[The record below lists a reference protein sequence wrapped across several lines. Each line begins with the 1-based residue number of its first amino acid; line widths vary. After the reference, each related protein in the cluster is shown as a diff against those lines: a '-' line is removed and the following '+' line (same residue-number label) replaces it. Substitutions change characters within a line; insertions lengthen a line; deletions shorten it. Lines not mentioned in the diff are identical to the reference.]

1 MIQES
6 RVTMDTINI
15 LITGANG
22 QLGHEMRNVLA
33 NDQRF
38 NAIYTDVAGD
48 DIVMLDITDEACVEK
63 AVIDNGIHVIV
74 NCAAYTAVDAAEDN
88 EPLAAR
94 LNAEAVGILAR
105 VAKRHGARMVHV
117 STDYVFDGQGCIP
130 YTEDMA
136 TCPVSAY
143 GRTKLDGERQLFEAL
158 GDDAVILRTAW
169 LYSPYGKNFVKTMLA
184 LGKDKPALKVVFD
197 QVGSPTCARDLAN
210 AIVTVMSADQWHG
223 GVYHFS
229 NEGVISWYD
238 FTKAIHRIAGIT
250 TCDVQPCH
258 SDEFPAKAHRPAYS
272 VLDKTKFKTTFG
284 VQVPYW
290 LDSLEDTIKQL
301 LTIN

>member
-1 MIQES
+1 MS
-6 RVTMDTINI
+6 VLNL

-33 NDQRF
+33 DDRRF
-38 NAIYTDVAGD
+38 NAIFTDVAGE
-48 DIVMLDITDEACVEK
+48 DITTLDITDNQAVEQIM
-63 AVIDNGIHVIV
+63 AANAIDIIV

-94 LNAEAVGILAR
+94 LNADAVDILAR
-105 VAKRHGARMVHV
+105 VAKRHGAHMVHV

-136 TCPVSAY
+136 TNPQSAY
-143 GRTKLDGERQLFEAL
+143 GRTKLEGERQLQQAL

-169 LYSPYGKNFVKTMLA
+169 LYSPYGKNFVKTMLT

-197 QVGSPTCARDLAN
+197 QVGTPTCARDLAR
-210 AIVTVMSADQWHG
+210 AIVTVMTADQWHG
-223 GVYHFS
+223 GIYHYS

-238 FTKAIHRIAGIT
+238 FTLAIHRLAGIT

-272 VLDKTKFKTTFG
+272 VLDKSKFKTTFG
-284 VQVPYW
+284 VTVPYW
-290 LDSLEDTIKQL
+290 LDSLEA
-301 LTIN
+301 TINQLRTSN

>member
-1 MIQES
+1 MNM
-6 RVTMDTINI
+6 TNI

-33 NDQRF
+33 GDPRF
-38 NAIYTDVAGD
+38 NATFTDVAGD
-48 DIVMLDITDEACVEK
+48 DIVMLDITDEAAVEQMVTDK
-63 AVIDNGIHVIV
+63 AVNVIV

-88 EPLAAR
+88 EPLAAK

-130 YTEDMA
+130 YTEDMP
-136 TCPVSAY
+136 TCPQSAY
-143 GRTKLDGERQLFEAL
+143 GRTKLDGERQLIDAL

-169 LYSPYGKNFVKTMLA
+169 LYSPYGKNFVKTMLM
-184 LGKDKPALKVVFD
+184 LGQTKPALKVVFD
-197 QVGSPTCARDLAN
+197 QVGTPTCARDLAH
-210 AIVTVMSADQWHG
+210 AIVTVMTADEWHG
-223 GVYHFS
+223 GIYHFS

-238 FTKAIHRIAGIT
+238 FTKAIHQLAGIT

-258 SDEFPAKAHRPAYS
+258 SDEFPAKAHRPTYS
-272 VLDKTKFKTTFG
+272 VLDKTKFKATFG
-284 VQVPYW
+284 VTVPYW
-290 LDSLEDTIKQL
+290 LDSLKDTL
-301 LTIN
+301 NELGVSNELG

>member
-1 MIQES
+1 MEA
-6 RVTMDTINI
+6 TNI

-33 NDQRF
+33 DDQRF
-38 NAIYTDVAGD
+38 NAIFTDVAGD
-48 DIVMLDITDEACVEK
+48 NIVMLDITDEAAVEQI
-63 AVIDNGIHVIV
+63 VSDHSIQVIV

-94 LNAEAVGILAR
+94 LNADAVGILAR

-130 YTEDMA
+130 YTEEMP
-136 TCPVSAY
+136 TCPQSAY
-143 GRTKLDGERQLFEAL
+143 GRTKLDGERQLLSAL

-169 LYSPYGKNFVKTMLA
+169 LYSPYGKNFVKMMLT

-197 QVGSPTCARDLAN
+197 QVGSPTCARDLAR
-210 AIVTVMSADQWHG
+210 AIVTVMSAEQWHG
-223 GVYHFS
+223 GIYHFS

-238 FTKAIHRIAGIT
+238 FTKAIHQLAGIT

-258 SDEFPAKAHRPAYS
+258 SNEFPAKAHRPAYS

-284 VQVPYW
+284 VTVPYW
-290 LDSLEDTIKQL
+290 LNSLKDTLKL
-301 LTIN
+301 L

>member
-1 MIQES
+1 MKTQ
-6 RVTMDTINI
+6 NI

-22 QLGHEMRNVLA
+22 QLGHEMHNVLA
-33 NDQRF
+33 GNQRF
-38 NAIYTDVAGD
+38 NAVFTDVAGD
-48 DIVMLDITDEACVEK
+48 DIVSLDITNEAAVEK
-63 AVIDNGIHVIV
+63 MVTDGAIDFIV

-94 LNAEAVGILAR
+94 LNGDAVGILAR
-105 VAKRHGARMVHV
+105 VAKRHGTRMVHV
-117 STDYVFDGQGCIP
+117 STDYVFDGKGCIP
-130 YTEDMA
+130 YTEDTP
-136 TCPVSAY
+136 TCPKSAY
-143 GRTKLDGERQLFEAL
+143 GRTKLDGERQLIDAL

-169 LYSPYGKNFVKTMLA
+169 LYSPYGKNFVKTMLM

-210 AIVTVMSADQWHG
+210 AIVTVMTAEQWHG
-223 GVYHFS
+223 GIYHFS

-238 FTKAIHRIAGIT
+238 FTKAIHRLAGIT

-258 SDEFPAKAHRPAYS
+258 SDEFPAKANRPSYS

-284 VQVPYW
+284 VTVPYW
-290 LDSLEDTIKQL
+290 LDSLETTINQL
-301 LTIN
+301 LTVNS

>member
-1 MIQES
+1 MG
-6 RVTMDTINI
+6 TTNI

-22 QLGHEMRNVLA
+22 QLGHEMCNALKG
-33 NDQRF
+33 NEHF

-48 DIVMLDITDEACVEK
+48 DVTLLDITDEAAVERIV
-63 AVIDNGIHVIV
+63 ADNAISIIV

-88 EPLAAR
+88 EPMALR
-94 LNAEAVGILAR
+94 LNADAVGILAR
-105 VAKRHGARMVHV
+105 VAKRHSASMVHI

-130 YTEDMA
+130 YTEEMP
-136 TCPVSAY
+136 TNPQSAY
-143 GRTKLDGERQLFEAL
+143 GRTKLAGERMLLDTL
-158 GDDAVILRTAW
+158 GEDAIILRTAW

-210 AIVTVMSADQWHG
+210 AIITVMSAKQWHG
-223 GVYHFS
+223 GIYHFS

-238 FTKAIHRIAGIT
+238 FTLAILRMAGIT

-284 VQVPYW
+284 VTVPYW
-290 LDSLEDTIKQL
+290 LDSLATTLKQL
-301 LTIN
+301 

>member
-1 MIQES
+1 MQA
-6 RVTMDTINI
+6 TPI

-33 NDQRF
+33 DDQRF
-38 NAIYTDVAGD
+38 HAIYTDVTGD
-48 DIVMLDITDEACVEK
+48 DITLLDITDEDAVERIV
-63 AVIDNGIHVIV
+63 ADNAIKMIV
-74 NCAAYTAVDAAEDN
+74 NCVAYTAVDAAEDN
-88 EPLAAR
+88 EPQALR
-94 LNAEAVGILAR
+94 LNADAVGVLAR
-105 VAKRHGARMVHV
+105 VAKQHGLRMVHV
-117 STDYVFDGQGCIP
+117 STDYVFDGQGCVP
-130 YTEDMA
+130 YTEDM
-136 TCPVSAY
+136 TTNPQSAY
-143 GRTKLDGERQLFEAL
+143 GRTKLAGERQLTETL

-169 LYSPYGKNFVKTMLA
+169 LYSPYGKNFVKTMLT

-197 QVGSPTCARDLAN
+197 QVGSPTCARDLAR
-210 AIVTVMSADQWHG
+210 AIVTVITAEVWHPG
-223 GVYHFS
+223 LYHYS

-238 FTKAIHRIAGIT
+238 FTKAIHRLAGIT

-272 VLDKTKFKTTFG
+272 VLDKTKFKATFG

-301 LTIN
+301 QTPNP

>member
-1 MIQES
+1 MS
-6 RVTMDTINI
+6 VLNL

-33 NDQRF
+33 DDRRF
-38 NAIYTDVAGD
+38 NAVFTDVAGE
-48 DIVMLDITDEACVEK
+48 DIATLDITDEQAVEQIM
-63 AVIDNGIHVIV
+63 AANAIDIII
-74 NCAAYTAVDAAEDN
+74 NCAAYTAVDAAEEN

-94 LNAEAVGILAR
+94 LNADAVGILAR

-136 TCPVSAY
+136 TNPQSAY
-143 GRTKLDGERQLFEAL
+143 GRTKLEGERQLQEAL

-169 LYSPYGKNFVKTMLA
+169 LYSPYGKNFVKTMLM

-197 QVGSPTCARDLAN
+197 QVGTPTCARDLAR
-210 AIVTVMSADQWHG
+210 AIVTVMTADQWHG
-223 GVYHFS
+223 GIYHYS

-238 FTKAIHRIAGIT
+238 FTLAIHRLAGIT

-284 VQVPYW
+284 VTVPYW
-290 LDSLEDTIKQL
+290 LDSLEA
-301 LTIN
+301 TINQLRTSN

>member
-1 MIQES
+1 MS
-6 RVTMDTINI
+6 VLNL

-33 NDQRF
+33 DDRRF
-38 NAIYTDVAGD
+38 NAIFTDVAGE
-48 DIVMLDITDEACVEK
+48 DIATLDITDEQAVEQIM
-63 AVIDNGIHVIV
+63 AANAIDIIV
-74 NCAAYTAVDAAEDN
+74 NCAAYTAVNAAEDN

-94 LNAEAVGILAR
+94 LNAGAVGILAR
-105 VAKRHGARMVHV
+105 VAKRHGVRMVHV

-136 TCPVSAY
+136 TNPQSAY
-143 GRTKLDGERQLFEAL
+143 GRTKLEGERQLQEAL

-169 LYSPYGKNFVKTMLA
+169 LYSPYGKNFVKTMLT

-197 QVGSPTCARDLAN
+197 QVGTPTCARDLAR
-210 AIVTVMSADQWHG
+210 AIVTVMTADQWHG
-223 GVYHFS
+223 GIYHYS

-238 FTKAIHRIAGIT
+238 FTLAIHRLAGIT

-272 VLDKTKFKTTFG
+272 VLDKSKFKTTFG
-284 VQVPYW
+284 VTVPYW
-290 LDSLEDTIKQL
+290 LDSLEA
-301 LTIN
+301 TINQLRTSN

>member
-1 MIQES
+1 MAI
-6 RVTMDTINI
+6 TNI

-33 NDQRF
+33 DDQRF
-38 NAIYTDVAGD
+38 NAIFTDVAGD
-48 DIVMLDITDEACVEK
+48 DITQLDITDEEAVERMV
-63 AVIDNGIHVIV
+63 ADNALTIIV

-105 VAKRHGARMVHV
+105 VAKRHGARMVHI
-117 STDYVFDGQGCIP
+117 STDYVFDGNGCVP
-130 YTEDMA
+130 YTEDMP
-136 TCPVSAY
+136 TNPQSAY
-143 GRTKLDGERQLFEAL
+143 GRTKLDGERQLLDTL

-184 LGKDKPALKVVFD
+184 LGKDKLALKVVFD
-197 QVGSPTCARDLAN
+197 QVGTPTCARDLAR
-210 AIVTVMSADQWHG
+210 AIVTVMSADEWHG
-223 GVYHFS
+223 GIYHYS

-238 FTKAIHRIAGIT
+238 FTKAIHQLAGIT
-250 TCDVQPCH
+250 ACDVQPCH

-272 VLDKTKFKTTFG
+272 VLDKTKFKSTFG
-284 VQVPYW
+284 VTVPYW
-290 LDSLEDTIKQL
+290 LDSLEDTLHQL
-301 LTIN
+301 TTKD

>member
-1 MIQES
+1 MKI
-6 RVTMDTINI
+6 TNI

-33 NDQRF
+33 GDQRF
-38 NAIYTDVAGD
+38 HALFTDVAGE
-48 DIVMLDITDEACVEK
+48 DITMLDITDEAAVEQ
-63 AVIDNGIHVIV
+63 AVADNDIHIIV

-94 LNAEAVGILAR
+94 LNAEAVGIMAR
-105 VAKRHGARMVHV
+105 VAKRHSAHMVHV
-117 STDYVFDGQGCIP
+117 STDYVFDGKGCIP
-130 YTEDMA
+130 YIEDMP
-136 TCPVSAY
+136 TNPQSAY
-143 GRTKLDGERQLFEAL
+143 GRTKLDGEQQLLDTL
-158 GDDAVILRTAW
+158 GSDAVILRTAW

-197 QVGSPTCARDLAN
+197 QVGTPTCARDLAA
-210 AIVTVMSADQWHG
+210 AIVTVMSAPQWHG

-238 FTKAIHRIAGIT
+238 FTLAIHRLAGIT

-258 SDEFPAKAHRPAYS
+258 SDEFSAKAHRPSYS

-284 VQVPYW
+284 VTVPYW
-290 LDSLEDTIKQL
+290 LDSLEATIKQL
-301 LTIN
+301 LTVNS

>member
-1 MIQES
+1 MS
-6 RVTMDTINI
+6 VLNL

-33 NDQRF
+33 DDRRF
-38 NAIYTDVAGD
+38 NAVFTDVAGE
-48 DIVMLDITDEACVEK
+48 DIATLDITDEQAVERIM
-63 AVIDNGIHVIV
+63 AANAIDIIV

-94 LNAEAVGILAR
+94 LNADAVGILAR
-105 VAKRHGARMVHV
+105 VAKRHGAHMVHV

-130 YTEDMA
+130 YTEDM
-136 TCPVSAY
+136 TTNPQSAY
-143 GRTKLDGERQLFEAL
+143 GRTKLEGERQLQQAL
-158 GDDAVILRTAW
+158 GDDAVIMRTAW
-169 LYSPYGKNFVKTMLA
+169 LYSPYGKNFVKTMLM

-197 QVGSPTCARDLAN
+197 QVGTPTCARDLAR
-210 AIVTVMSADQWHG
+210 AIVAVMTADQWHG
-223 GVYHFS
+223 GIYHYS

-238 FTKAIHRIAGIT
+238 FTLAIHRLAGIT

-258 SDEFPAKAHRPAYS
+258 SDEFRAKAHRPAYS

-284 VQVPYW
+284 VTVPYW
-290 LDSLEDTIKQL
+290 LDSLEA
-301 LTIN
+301 TINQLRTSN

>member
-1 MIQES
+1 MA
-6 RVTMDTINI
+6 TTNI

-33 NDQRF
+33 DDQRF
-38 NAIYTDVAGD
+38 NAIFTDVAGD
-48 DIVMLDITDEACVEK
+48 NITLLDITDEDAVERMV
-63 AVIDNGIHVIV
+63 ADNNIAIIV

-94 LNAEAVGILAR
+94 LNGYAVGILAR
-105 VAKRHGARMVHV
+105 VAKRHGARMVHI
-117 STDYVFDGQGCIP
+117 STDYVFDGNGCVP
-130 YTEDMA
+130 YTEDMP
-136 TCPVSAY
+136 TNPQSAY
-143 GRTKLDGERQLFEAL
+143 GRTKLDGELLLQDIL
-158 GDDAVILRTAW
+158 GDDAIILRTAW

-197 QVGSPTCARDLAN
+197 QVGSPTCAHDLAR
-210 AIVTVMSADQWHG
+210 AIITVMSANEWHG
-223 GVYHFS
+223 GIYHYS

-238 FTKAIHRIAGIT
+238 FTKAIHQLAGIT

-272 VLDKTKFKTTFG
+272 VLDKTKFKSTFG
-284 VQVPYW
+284 VTVPYW
-290 LDSLEDTIKQL
+290 LDSLQDTLVELGISGKSNR
-301 LTIN
+301 T

>member
-1 MIQES
+1 MKI
-6 RVTMDTINI
+6 TNI

-33 NDQRF
+33 GDQHF
-38 NAIYTDVAGD
+38 HALFTDVAGE
-48 DIVMLDITDEACVEK
+48 DITMLDITDEAAVEQ
-63 AVIDNGIHVIV
+63 AVADNDINIIV

-94 LNAEAVGILAR
+94 LNAEAVGIMAR

-117 STDYVFDGQGCIP
+117 STDYVFDGKGCIP
-130 YTEDMA
+130 YTEDMP
-136 TCPVSAY
+136 TNPQSAY
-143 GRTKLDGERQLFEAL
+143 GRTKLDGEQQLLDTL
-158 GDDAVILRTAW
+158 GSDAVILRTAW

-197 QVGSPTCARDLAN
+197 QVGTPTCARDLAT
-210 AIVTVMSADQWHG
+210 AIVTVMSAPQCQG

-238 FTKAIHRIAGIT
+238 FTLAIHRLAGIT

-258 SDEFPAKAHRPAYS
+258 SDEFPAKAHRPSYS

-284 VQVPYW
+284 VKVPYW
-290 LDSLEDTIKQL
+290 LDSLEATIKQL
-301 LTIN
+301 LTVNS